1 MLPIPPKKEPISC
14 AKVAPVEPVE
24 PVEETEEEP
33 LDNAE

>member
-14 AKVAPVEPVE
+14 AKEAPVEPVE